1 MANNR
6 CISVIIPFFNEAGNV
21 AELHHKLAAVLN
33 NLNRPFEI
41 IFVDDGS
48 MDDTFEEMKKLSPLI
63 ALRFGRNRGQSAALN
78 AGIKKSKGDIVITI
92 DGDLE
97 NDPQDIPLLLNEL
110 KEGCDIVSGWRKD
123 RWLKQKFSRKIPSI
137 IANWLISFIVGVKL
151 HDHGCMFKVYRR
163 EVLNH
168 LRLRGEGHR
177 LIAAY
182 AAIMGANI
190 VEVPI
195 KYSPRRFGSSKYG
208 FMRMFKVLLDVF
220 ALLFFYRYAD
230 RPMHFFGGL
239 GFISFLLS
247 IIAFLGML
255 YFKFFLHTSFILTP
269 LPALT
274 ALFFIIG
281 FQFVL
286 MGLLAE
292 IFIRR
297 KSSFDKEDDVFLIK
311 EEINQ

>member
-48 MDDTFEEMKKLSPLI
+48 TDGTFNEMKKLSPLI
-63 ALRFGRNRGQSAALN
+63 AFRFGRNRGQSAALS
-78 AGIKKSKGDIVITI
+78 AGIKKSKGDIVITM

-110 KEGCDIVSGWRKD
+110 EEGRDIVSGWRKD
-123 RWLKQKFSRKIPSI
+123 RWSKQKFSRKIPSI
-137 IANWLISFIVGVKL
+137 IANWLISFIAGVKL
-151 HDHGCMFKVYRR
+151 HDHGCMFKAYRR
-163 EVLNH
+163 EILNQ
-168 LRLRGEGHR
+168 LRLQGEGHR

-182 AAIMGANI
+182 AAIIGANI

-195 KYSPRRFGSSKYG
+195 RYNSRKFGSSKYG
-208 FMRMFKVLLDVF
+208 FMRTFKVLLDVF
-220 ALLFFYRYAD
+220 ALLFFYKYAN

-247 IIAFLGML
+247 TVSFLGML
-255 YFKFFLHTSFILTP
+255 YFKFFLHASFILTP
-269 LPALT
+269 LPILVT
-274 ALFFIIG
+274 LFFIIG

-292 IFIRR
+292 IFVR
-297 KSSFDKEDDVFLIK
+297 
-311 EEINQ
+311 